1 MLKDLIKLAEGL
13 DGIGLYKESD
23 SISDLIKIAASNYA
37 HVPVTPEV
45 GFYQCNHSTNPEHIY
60 FDGKQAYNILMP
72 GAWVPMKLRIATLE
86 GLRVHTNGAKEGEL
100 KNKVDS
106 HDKKLTD
113 AEFGA
118 AVRLKAGWYKVPEGQ
133 NANNYWYV
141 GQDYSILQVARDGTT
156 SSVSMINFFRMLEAK
171 GVPVKPEE
179 YAASVNKANYDK
191 RQKAVEEEEGSV
203 IGDTIVRSKRGK
215 NLEDR
220 GYTYTTSEDGLSFSW
235 RHKRSGKTG
244 TFSQQTNPDKWFE
257 AVSNLNESRTTEITP
272 ATK

>member
-13 DGIGLYKESD
+13 DGVGLYKESD
-23 SISDLIKIAASNYA
+23 SISDLIKITAARYA

-60 FDGKQAYNILMP
+60 FDGKQAYNIRMP
-72 GAWVPMKLRIATLE
+72 GAKLPMQLRLATFD
-86 GLRVHTNGAKEGEL
+86 GLRVHTNNNNRGEL
-100 KNKVDS
+100 NNKVDS

-118 AVRLKAGWYKVPEGQ
+118 AVGLKAGWYKVPEGQ

-141 GQDYSILQVARDGTT
+141 YQDYSISQVARDGTT
-156 SSVSMINFFRMLEAK
+156 SPVSMINFFRMLGAK
-171 GVPVKPEE
+171 GVPVKAEE

-191 RQKAVEEEEGSV
+191 RQKAAEEEEGSV
-203 IGDTIVRSKRGK
+203 ISDQIVRSKRGK

-220 GYTYTTSEDGLSFSW
+220 GYTYATSEDGLSFSW
-235 RHKRSGKTG
+235 RHKKSGKTG
-244 TFSQQTNPDKWFE
+244 TFSQQGNLDKWVE
-257 AVSNLNESRTTEITP
+257 AVRNLNESRTTEITP
-272 ATK
+272 TTK